1 MHNCF
6 KTLLLFSKAY
16 IRQNEFI
23 VMMTKKGYNKIE
35 NGMIPGAWVLVL
47 GRGQIRRS
55 ENALFFFLTNLLL
68 YFWTYIRQA
77 KYLYVICSMDDQKSL
92 QKLHV
97 M

>member
-23 VMMTKKGYNKIE
+23 VMMTKKIE
-35 NGMIPGAWVLVL
+35 NGMIPGAGVLVL

-55 ENALFFFLTNLLL
+55 VNALFFFLQICFSISGHTSDKLS
-68 YFWTYIRQA
+68 TY
-77 KYLYVICSMDDQKSL
+77 M
-92 QKLHV
+92 
-97 M
+97 